1 MSTVTVPRNCPTA
14 SQDCQEIQKA
24 LTDKY
29 MLIGRGVDEELLIKI
44 LAHRSASQR
53 KEIRETYQR
62 MYKDDLIKLI
72 DSKLHGKLQDAMILW
87 MLDSSERDALIVHRA
102 LKSWCKD
109 YNALT
114 EVICTRTTREVA
126 AIAEAYRARYNK
138 DLEEDIASETRG
150 MITKLLLA
158 LIWSSRSSIFKVNL
172 ELVRSDAR
180 SLYEAGRTGSIT
192 NERTISS
199 TFSMRSR
206 EHLQATLECYQQIF
220 GQDLKKAL
228 KKRTRG
234 AAEDDLRAVIKCLQS
249 PANYFAKVLNI
260 SLKGLGTDDDVLTR
274 VIVTRA
280 EVDMQEI
287 KRIYLAKFK
296 VSLELRIA
304 KDTRGNFEAFL
315 LELIS

>member
-1 MSTVTVPRNCPTA
+1 MSTVTVPQNCPSP

-24 LTDKY
+24 LK
-29 MLIGRGVDEELLIKI
+29 GRGVDEERLVKI

-53 KEIRETYQR
+53 KEIREIYQR
-62 MYKDDLIKLI
+62 MYKEDLIKLM
-72 DSKLHGKLQDAMILW
+72 DSKLHGKLQDAMIMW
-87 MLDSSERDALIVHRA
+87 MLDSPERDALIMHRA

-126 AIAEAYRARYNK
+126 AIAAAYRARYKK
-138 DLEEDIASETRG
+138 DLEEDIASETSG

-158 LIWSSRSSIFKVNL
+158 LIWSSRSAIFNVNL

-180 SLYEAGRTGSIT
+180 SLYEAGSTGSIT
-192 NERTISS
+192 NGRTISGA
-199 TFSMRSR
+199 FSMRSR

-228 KKRTRG
+228 KKRTGG
-234 AAEDDLRAVIKCLQS
+234 AAEDELRAVIKCLQS

-260 SLKGLGTDDDVLTR
+260 SMRGLGTDDDVLTR

-296 VSLELRIA
+296 VSLESRIA
-304 KDTRGNFEAFL
+304 KDTRGNFEDFL